1 MVSSFFLFLF
11 SGHVN
16 ICLSKVIL
24 DMKDYVK
31 SMLPLVSCSER
42 IFGY

>member
-1 MVSSFFLFLF
+1 VIDDDRRAI
-11 SGHVN
+11 GHVN

-31 SMLPLVSCSER
+31 SLLPLVSCSER